1 MMHSSTIKFANSK
14 TVNIHVYA
22 YRVIER
28 KTETLI
34 QKRREKMNRM
44 KISRSTE
51 TKNEVQAHI
60 QYIEVT

>member
-1 MMHSSTIKFANSK
+1 MMHSSIINTQIQKLS
-14 TVNIHVYA
+14 IYMYA

-28 KTETLI
+28 KTEILI
-34 QKRREKMNRM
+34 QKRREKYRR

>member
-1 MMHSSTIKFANSK
+1 MMHSSTINTQIQKLS
-14 TVNIHVYA
+14 IYMYA
-22 YRVIER
+22 YRFIER
-28 KTETLI
+28 KTEILI
-34 QKRREKMNRM
+34 QKRREKYRR